1 MAGRVSGSAAKN
13 ENLLKQAQYTTRLF
27 REPWDP
33 MKYPGPESSATA
45 SRKARFMA
53 NASVPSVAAEELKR
67 FIRWLVAVNVI
78 VGGVLAL
85 AIFQAL
91 NASHEVHATRARNAT
106 ENLVE
111 GLKDSIWA
119 NLKLVDS
126 ALLNARLTL
135 GQLQSLGPLDR
146 SRVNQALLDQQ
157 SLVPQLESLHVTD
170 ARGNV
175 LFGAGVPMS
184 PPVNISDLDFF
195 RHASDASSDAL
206 FVSEPIESRIN
217 GKWILVLARRVP
229 DAEGRFAGV
238 IYGTLLTGNFRAMFE
253 GLALGQHGAITLR
266 TGSLR
271 LVARH
276 TPLDTGPQPVG
287 SARVSA
293 ELAAAVKAAP
303 AQGFF
308 VSRTTLDGI
317 ERTNAYRRIDPF
329 PLYVLA
335 GLATDEFFAPWRV
348 DAAAN
353 ITLVVVLMLLLA
365 GSSALVLRSRTRQYH
380 AQKDVSRLVTE
391 QALMLDSELIGIV
404 RVKNTQ
410 ITWVNKGTE
419 RMFGYRAGELIGQSA
434 RIFYGDDRAFEEFE
448 RSAHPHLQDGRT
460 FRTSVVLRRR
470 SGEPIWVDVSG
481 TRMEGQSGEAVW
493 MALDITKEK
502 LQHEEIVHAA
512 LYDLLTGLPNRR
524 LLLERLKLCMQS
536 CERFTSLLAVAFIDL
551 DGFKAVNDT
560 HGHDAGDVVLRMTGQ
575 RMQGAVRSCD
585 TVARI
590 GGDEFVVIL
599 GDLEERAQCMAILER
614 IRSVVREP
622 IAVPG
627 RGLCRVSA
635 SIGVEFHG
643 PGHATAESLLA
654 AADEAMYQ
662 AKRTGC
668 NRIRGAL
675 VLDPA

>member
-1 MAGRVSGSAAKN
+1 MKCPGMQSG
-13 ENLLKQAQYTTRLF
+13 T
-27 REPWDP
+27 
-33 MKYPGPESSATA
+33 TA
-45 SRKARFMA
+45 SQKTGIAA
-53 NASVPSVAAEELKR
+53 DTPAPSVAAGDLKR
-67 FIRWLVAVNVI
+67 FIRWLVAVNVV
-78 VGGVLAL
+78 VGSVLAL
-85 AIFQAL
+85 VVFQAL
-91 NASHEVHATRARNAT
+91 DASHEVHANRARTAT
-106 ENLVE
+106 DNLVE
-111 GLKDSIWA
+111 GLKDNILA
-119 NLKLVDS
+119 QLKLVDS
-126 ALLNARLTL
+126 ALLNTRIALRRMR
-135 GQLQSLGPLDR
+135 QQGPLEH
-146 SRVNQALLDQQ
+146 SQVSQLLSEQQ
-157 SLVPQLESLHVTD
+157 SLAPHLESLRITD
-170 ARGNV
+170 AQGNV
-175 LFGAGVPMS
+175 RYGAGVPTS

-195 RHASDASSDAL
+195 RRASGASGDEL
-206 FVSEPIESRIN
+206 LVSEPIESCID
-217 GKWILVLARRVP
+217 GKWVLVLARRLS
-229 DAEGRFAGV
+229 DAEGRFAG
-238 IYGTLLTGNFRAMFE
+238 ILYGTLAAEHFRAAFQE
-253 GLALGQHGAITLR
+253 LALGRHGAITLR
-266 TGSLR
+266 SASLR

-276 TPLDTGPQPVG
+276 TPGDTGPQPVG
-287 SARVSA
+287 SARVSP
-293 ELAAAVKAAP
+293 ELTAAVKAAP

-308 VSRTTLDGI
+308 VSRTKIDGI
-317 ERTNAYRRIDPF
+317 ERANAYRRVDPF
-329 PLYVLA
+329 PFYVLA
-335 GLATDEFFAPWRV
+335 GVATEEFFAPWRV

-353 ITLVVVLMLLLA
+353 IGLAVVLMLLLA

-380 AQKDVSRLVTE
+380 AQQEVSRLVTE

-404 RVKNTQ
+404 RLKSTQ
-410 ITWVNKGTE
+410 ITWVNKGAE

-434 RIFYGDDRAFEEFE
+434 RVFHGDDQAFEEFGK
-448 RSAHPHLQDGRT
+448 SARPHLQAGRT

-481 TRMEGQSGEAVW
+481 TRMEGQPGEAVW

-502 LQHEEIVHAA
+502 LQQEEVAHAA
-512 LYDLLTGLPNRR
+512 LHDLLTGLPNRR
-524 LLLERLKLCMQS
+524 LLLDRLKLSMQS
-536 CERFTSLLAVAFIDL
+536 RERFTSLLAVAFIDL

-599 GDLEERAQCMAILER
+599 GDLEEKAQCMAILER

-627 RGLCRVSA
+627 KGLCRVSA

-662 AKRTGC
+662 AKKTGC
-668 NRIRGAL
+668 DCIRGAL